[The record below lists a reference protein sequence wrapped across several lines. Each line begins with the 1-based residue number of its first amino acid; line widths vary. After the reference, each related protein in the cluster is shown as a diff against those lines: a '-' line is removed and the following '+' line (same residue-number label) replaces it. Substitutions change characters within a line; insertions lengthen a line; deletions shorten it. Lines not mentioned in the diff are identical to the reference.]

1 METLTMN
8 MVQTTGFAI
17 IVLLI
22 GMLVRKKV
30 RFFTKYCIPA
40 PVIGGLIFSIVT
52 TILRSANILEFDFD
66 TTLQSFFQIMYFCT
80 IGFAASFKMLK
91 VGGSKVV
98 KFLVIASIFALLQD
112 VLAMGLA
119 DTVGI
124 EPLLAL
130 MTASPALTGGMGTSA
145 AVAPSVEALGYS
157 AATTVAVTAATFGI
171 LCGSVMGGPV
181 ATRLIER
188 HDLFRKFQTRTTKED
203 SFDLSILEDKKKFLS
218 SKTICSGMFVILLC
232 MGIGAYVTNGINS
245 VVGNFVDGVSFPAY
259 LGAMLIACIFRNVTD
274 HSTVFGELPKEE
286 MDALGDAARNVFLG
300 IALMSLELWELVNL
314 AIPMLI
320 LLLLQ
325 VVLAYIF
332 ANFICFPLMGRDYDA
347 AMISCG
353 LIGFG
358 MGSTSNAIANMDAV
372 SAKYAYSKTPLFR
385 CTHCRGAVYRFYQY
399 FYYFRIHWIPPV
411 RDPDTA

>member
-112 VLAMGLA
+112 VLAVGLA

-245 VVGNFVDGVSFPAY
+245 VVRNFVDGVSFPAY

-372 SAKYAYSKTPLFR
+372 SAKYAYSKTPYFVVPIVGALFIDFINIFIIF
-385 CTHCRGAVYRFYQY
+385 GFIGFLQ
-399 FYYFRIHWIPPV
+399 
-411 RDPDTA
+411 

>member
-112 VLAMGLA
+112 VLAVGLA

-232 MGIGAYVTNGINS
+232 RGIGAYVTNGINS

-372 SAKYAYSKTPLFR
+372 SAKYAYSKTPYFVVPIVGALFIDFINIFIIF
-385 CTHCRGAVYRFYQY
+385 GFIGFLQ
-399 FYYFRIHWIPPV
+399 
-411 RDPDTA
+411 

>member
-1 METLTMN
+1 MAVLTMN

-22 GMLVRKKV
+22 GTLVRKRI

-40 PVIGGLIFSIVT
+40 PVIGGLIFSILS
-52 TILRSANILEFDFD
+52 TILRSANIIEFDFD

-98 KFLVIASIFALLQD
+98 KFLIIASVFAFLQD
-112 VLAMGLA
+112 ALAVGLA

-124 EPLLAL
+124 PSLLAL
-130 MTASPALTGGMGTSA
+130 LTDSPALTGGMGTSA

-181 ATRLIER
+181 ATRLIEK
-188 HDLFRKFQTRTTKED
+188 HDLFRKYQSRATND
-203 SFDLSILEDKKKFLS
+203 DDIDLSILEDKKKLLS
-218 SKTICSGMFVILLC
+218 SKTICTGMFVILLC
-232 MGIGAYVTNGINS
+232 MGIGAYVTIGINN
-245 VVGNFVDGVSFPAY
+245 VVGTFVDNVSFPAY
-259 LGAMLIACIFRNVTD
+259 LGAMLIACIFRNYTD
-274 HSTVFGELPKEE
+274 SFHTFGELPKEE

-314 AIPMLI
+314 ALPMLI

-332 ANFICFPLMGRDYDA
+332 ANYICFPLMGKDYDA
-347 AMISCG
+347 AMIACG

-372 SAKYAYSKTPLFR
+372 SAKYTYSKTPYFVVPIVGALFIDFINIFIIF
-385 CTHCRGAVYRFYQY
+385 GFIGFLQ
-399 FYYFRIHWIPPV
+399 
-411 RDPDTA
+411 

>member
-112 VLAMGLA
+112 VLAVGLA

-130 MTASPALTGGMGTSA
+130 MTASPAWTGGMGTSA

-188 HDLFRKFQTRTTKED
+188 HDLFRKVQTRTTKED

-372 SAKYAYSKTPLFR
+372 SAKYAYSKTPYFVVPIVGALFIDFINIFIIF
-385 CTHCRGAVYRFYQY
+385 GFIGFLQ
-399 FYYFRIHWIPPV
+399 
-411 RDPDTA
+411 

>member
-112 VLAMGLA
+112 VLAVGLA

-218 SKTICSGMFVILLC
+218 SKTICRGMFVILLC

-300 IALMSLELWELVNL
+300 IALMSLELWELVIL

-372 SAKYAYSKTPLFR
+372 SAKYAYSKTPYFVVPIVGALFIDFINIFIIF
-385 CTHCRGAVYRFYQY
+385 GFIGFLQ
-399 FYYFRIHWIPPV
+399 
-411 RDPDTA
+411 

>member
-112 VLAMGLA
+112 VLAVGLA

-188 HDLFRKFQTRTTKED
+188 HDLFHKFQTRTTKED

-372 SAKYAYSKTPLFR
+372 SAKYAYSKTPYFVVPIVGALFIDFINIFIIF
-385 CTHCRGAVYRFYQY
+385 GFIGFLQ
-399 FYYFRIHWIPPV
+399 
-411 RDPDTA
+411 

>member
-112 VLAMGLA
+112 VLAVGLA

-358 MGSTSNAIANMDAV
+358 MVSTSNAIANMDAV
-372 SAKYAYSKTPLFR
+372 SAKYAYSKTPYFVVPIVGALFIDFINIFIIF
-385 CTHCRGAVYRFYQY
+385 GFIGFLQ
-399 FYYFRIHWIPPV
+399 
-411 RDPDTA
+411 

>member
-112 VLAMGLA
+112 VLAVGLA

-130 MTASPALTGGMGTSA
+130 MTASPALTVCMGTSA

-372 SAKYAYSKTPLFR
+372 SAKYAYSKTPYFVVPIVGALFIDFINIFIIF
-385 CTHCRGAVYRFYQY
+385 GFIGFLQ
-399 FYYFRIHWIPPV
+399 
-411 RDPDTA
+411 

>member
-112 VLAMGLA
+112 VLAVGLA

-232 MGIGAYVTNGINS
+232 MGIGEYVTNGINS

-372 SAKYAYSKTPLFR
+372 SAKYAYSKTPYFVVPIVGALFIDFINIFIIF
-385 CTHCRGAVYRFYQY
+385 GFIGFLQ
-399 FYYFRIHWIPPV
+399 
-411 RDPDTA
+411 

>member
-40 PVIGGLIFSIVT
+40 PVIGGLFFSIVT

-112 VLAMGLA
+112 VLAVGLA

-372 SAKYAYSKTPLFR
+372 SAKYAYSKTPYFVVPIVGALFIDFINIFIIF
-385 CTHCRGAVYRFYQY
+385 GFIGFLQ
-399 FYYFRIHWIPPV
+399 
-411 RDPDTA
+411 

>member
-112 VLAMGLA
+112 VLAVGLA

-218 SKTICSGMFVILLC
+218 SKTICRGMFVILLC

-372 SAKYAYSKTPLFR
+372 SAKYAYSKTPYFVVPIVGALFIDFINIFIIF
-385 CTHCRGAVYRFYQY
+385 GFIGFLQ
-399 FYYFRIHWIPPV
+399 
-411 RDPDTA
+411 

>member
-1 METLTMN
+1 MFTLTMD
-8 MVQTTGFAI
+8 MVRTTGFAI

-22 GMLVRKKV
+22 GMFVRKRV

-40 PVIGGLIFSIVT
+40 PVIGGLIFSICS
-52 TILRSANILEFDFD
+52 TILRSANIIQFDFD
-66 TTLQSFFQIMYFCT
+66 TTLQSFFQNMYFCT

-91 VGGSKVV
+91 TGGAKVV
-98 KFLVIASIFALLQD
+98 KFLLIAAVFAFLQD
-112 VLAMGLA
+112 VLAVGLSN
-119 DTVGI
+119 TVGI

-157 AATTVAVTAATFGI
+157 AATTVAVTSATFDI
-171 LCGSVMGGPV
+171 LCGSIMGGPV
-181 ATRLIER
+181 ATRLIEK
-188 HDLFRKFQTRTTKED
+188 HDLFTKFQARDTSKD
-203 SFDLSILEDKKKFLS
+203 VDVDLSILEDKKKILS
-218 SKTICSGMFVILLC
+218 SKTICTGTFIILLC
-232 MGIGAYVTNGINS
+232 MGIGSYVTSAINDA
-245 VVGNFVDGVSFPAY
+245 VGQFVDGVSFPAY

-274 HSTVFGELPKEE
+274 NMSAFELPKEE

-300 IALMSLELWELVNL
+300 IALMSLQLWELVNL
-314 AIPMLI
+314 AVPMLI

-325 VVLAYIF
+325 VVLAFIF
-332 ANFICFPLMGRDYDA
+332 ANFICFPLMGKDYDA

-372 SAKYAYSKTPLFR
+372 SAKYAYSKTPYFVVPIVGALFIDFINIFIIF
-385 CTHCRGAVYRFYQY
+385 GFIGFLQ
-399 FYYFRIHWIPPV
+399 
-411 RDPDTA
+411 

>member
-112 VLAMGLA
+112 VLAVGLA

-372 SAKYAYSKTPLFR
+372 SAKYAYSKTPYFVVPIV
-385 CTHCRGAVYRFYQY
+385 GA
-399 FYYFRIHWIPPV
+399 
-411 RDPDTA
+411 

>member
-1 METLTMN
+1 
-8 MVQTTGFAI
+8 
-17 IVLLI
+17 
-22 GMLVRKKV
+22 
-30 RFFTKYCIPA
+30 
-40 PVIGGLIFSIVT
+40 
-52 TILRSANILEFDFD
+52 
-66 TTLQSFFQIMYFCT
+66 MYFCT

-112 VLAMGLA
+112 VLAVGLA

-353 LIGFG
+353 LIGFRNG
-358 MGSTSNAIANMDAV
+358 VYIQCHCQYGRSLGQVRIQQN
-372 SAKYAYSKTPLFR
+372 PLFR

>member
-112 VLAMGLA
+112 VLAVGLA

-300 IALMSLELWELVNL
+300 IALMSLELSELVNL

-372 SAKYAYSKTPLFR
+372 SAKYAYSKTPYFVVPIVGALFIDFINIFIIF
-385 CTHCRGAVYRFYQY
+385 GFIGFLQ
-399 FYYFRIHWIPPV
+399 
-411 RDPDTA
+411 

>member
-112 VLAMGLA
+112 VLAVGLA

-171 LCGSVMGGPV
+171 LCGSVMGGHV

-372 SAKYAYSKTPLFR
+372 SAKYAYSKTPYFVVPIVGALFIDFINIFIIF
-385 CTHCRGAVYRFYQY
+385 GFIGFLQ
-399 FYYFRIHWIPPV
+399 
-411 RDPDTA
+411 

>member
-112 VLAMGLA
+112 VLAVGLA

-372 SAKYAYSKTPLFR
+372 SAKYAYSKTPYFVVPIVGALFIDFINIFILF
-385 CTHCRGAVYRFYQY
+385 GFIGFLQ
-399 FYYFRIHWIPPV
+399 
-411 RDPDTA
+411 

>member
-112 VLAMGLA
+112 VLAVGLA

-274 HSTVFGELPKEE
+274 HSTVFGELLKEE

-372 SAKYAYSKTPLFR
+372 SAKYAYSKTPYFVVPIVGALFIDFINIFIIF
-385 CTHCRGAVYRFYQY
+385 GFIGFLQ
-399 FYYFRIHWIPPV
+399 
-411 RDPDTA
+411 

>member
-112 VLAMGLA
+112 VLAVGLA

-300 IALMSLELWELVNL
+300 ITLMSLELWELVNL

-372 SAKYAYSKTPLFR
+372 SAKYAYSKTPYFVVPIVGALFIDFINIFIIF
-385 CTHCRGAVYRFYQY
+385 GFIGFLQ
-399 FYYFRIHWIPPV
+399 
-411 RDPDTA
+411 

>member
-66 TTLQSFFQIMYFCT
+66 TTFQSFFQIMYFCT

-112 VLAMGLA
+112 VLAVGLA

-372 SAKYAYSKTPLFR
+372 SAKYAYSKTPYFVVPIVGALFIDFINIFIIF
-385 CTHCRGAVYRFYQY
+385 GFIGFLQ
-399 FYYFRIHWIPPV
+399 
-411 RDPDTA
+411 

>member
-112 VLAMGLA
+112 VLAVGLA

-358 MGSTSNAIANMDAV
+358 MGSTSNAISNMDAV
-372 SAKYAYSKTPLFR
+372 SAKYAYSKTPYFVVPIVGALFIDFINIFIIF
-385 CTHCRGAVYRFYQY
+385 GFIGFLQ
-399 FYYFRIHWIPPV
+399 
-411 RDPDTA
+411 

>member
-112 VLAMGLA
+112 VLAVGLA

-300 IALMSLELWELVNL
+300 IALMSLELWELVNF

-372 SAKYAYSKTPLFR
+372 SAKYAYSKTPYFVVPIVGALFIDFINIFIIF
-385 CTHCRGAVYRFYQY
+385 GFIGFLQ
-399 FYYFRIHWIPPV
+399 
-411 RDPDTA
+411 

>member
-91 VGGSKVV
+91 VVGSKVV

-112 VLAMGLA
+112 VLAVGLA

-372 SAKYAYSKTPLFR
+372 SAKYAYSKTPYFVVPIVGALFIDFINIFIIF
-385 CTHCRGAVYRFYQY
+385 GFIGFLQ
-399 FYYFRIHWIPPV
+399 
-411 RDPDTA
+411 

>member
-112 VLAMGLA
+112 VLAVGLA

-274 HSTVFGELPKEE
+274 HSTVFGELP
-286 MDALGDAARNVFLG
+286 

-372 SAKYAYSKTPLFR
+372 SAKYAYSKTPYFVVPIVGALFIDFINIFIIF
-385 CTHCRGAVYRFYQY
+385 GFIGFLQ
-399 FYYFRIHWIPPV
+399 
-411 RDPDTA
+411 

>member
-112 VLAMGLA
+112 VLAVGLA

-130 MTASPALTGGMGTSA
+130 MTASHLDRRHGNIGG
-145 AVAPSVEALGYS
+145 
-157 AATTVAVTAATFGI
+157 
-171 LCGSVMGGPV
+171 GGPQ
-181 ATRLIER
+181 R
-188 HDLFRKFQTRTTKED
+188 
-203 SFDLSILEDKKKFLS
+203 
-218 SKTICSGMFVILLC
+218 G
-232 MGIGAYVTNGINS
+232 GAG
-245 VVGNFVDGVSFPAY
+245 
-259 LGAMLIACIFRNVTD
+259 IFRRHHCGGNRGHIRYPVW
-274 HSTVFGELPKEE
+274 
-286 MDALGDAARNVFLG
+286 LGD
-300 IALMSLELWELVNL
+300 
-314 AIPMLI
+314 
-320 LLLLQ
+320 
-325 VVLAYIF
+325 
-332 ANFICFPLMGRDYDA
+332 GR
-347 AMISCG
+347 
-353 LIGFG
+353 
-358 MGSTSNAIANMDAV
+358 
-372 SAKYAYSKTPLFR
+372 P
-385 CTHCRGAVYRFYQY
+385 RGNPA
-399 FYYFRIHWIPPV
+399 
-411 RDPDTA
+411 D

>member
-1 METLTMN
+1 
-8 MVQTTGFAI
+8 
-17 IVLLI
+17 
-22 GMLVRKKV
+22 
-30 RFFTKYCIPA
+30 
-40 PVIGGLIFSIVT
+40 
-52 TILRSANILEFDFD
+52 
-66 TTLQSFFQIMYFCT
+66 MYFCT

-112 VLAMGLA
+112 VLAVGLA

-145 AVAPSVEALGYS
+145 AVAPSVEALVYS

-372 SAKYAYSKTPLFR
+372 SAKYAYSKTPYFVVPIVGALFIDFINIFIIF
-385 CTHCRGAVYRFYQY
+385 GFIGFLQ
-399 FYYFRIHWIPPV
+399 
-411 RDPDTA
+411 

>member
-112 VLAMGLA
+112 VLAVGLA

-130 MTASPALTGGMGTSA
+130 MTASPALTGGMATSA
-145 AVAPSVEALGYS
+145 GVAPRVEALVYP

-372 SAKYAYSKTPLFR
+372 SAKYAYSKTPYFVVPIVGALFIDFINIFIIF
-385 CTHCRGAVYRFYQY
+385 GFIGFLQ
-399 FYYFRIHWIPPV
+399 
-411 RDPDTA
+411 

>member
-112 VLAMGLA
+112 VLAVGLA

-372 SAKYAYSKTPLFR
+372 SAKYAYSKPPYFVVPIVGALFIDFINIFIIF
-385 CTHCRGAVYRFYQY
+385 GFIGFLQ
-399 FYYFRIHWIPPV
+399 
-411 RDPDTA
+411 

>member
-66 TTLQSFFQIMYFCT
+66 ITLQSFFQIMYFCT

-112 VLAMGLA
+112 VLAVGLA

-372 SAKYAYSKTPLFR
+372 SAKYAYSKTPYFVVPIVGALFIDFINIFIIF
-385 CTHCRGAVYRFYQY
+385 GFIGFLQ
-399 FYYFRIHWIPPV
+399 
-411 RDPDTA
+411 

>member
-1 METLTMN
+1 MAVLTMN

-22 GMLVRKKV
+22 GTLVRKRI

-40 PVIGGLIFSIVT
+40 PVIGGLIFSILS
-52 TILRSANILEFDFD
+52 TILRSANIVEFDFD

-98 KFLVIASIFALLQD
+98 KFLIIASVFAFLQD
-112 VLAMGLA
+112 ILAVGLA

-124 EPLLAL
+124 PSLLAL
-130 MTASPALTGGMGTSA
+130 LTASPALTGGMGTSA

-181 ATRLIER
+181 ATRLIEK
-188 HDLFRKFQTRTTKED
+188 HDLFRKYQNRTTND
-203 SFDLSILEDKKKFLS
+203 DDIDLSILEDKKKLLS
-218 SKTICSGMFVILLC
+218 SKTICSGMFIILLC
-232 MGIGAYVTNGINS
+232 MGIGAYVTIGINN
-245 VVGNFVDGVSFPAY
+245 VVGTVVDNVSFPAY
-259 LGAMLIACIFRNVTD
+259 LGAMLIACIFRNYTD
-274 HSTVFGELPKEE
+274 TFNTFGELPKEE

-314 AIPMLI
+314 ALPMLI

-332 ANFICFPLMGRDYDA
+332 ANYICFPLMGKDYDA

-372 SAKYAYSKTPLFR
+372 SAKYTYSKTPYFVVPIVGALFIDFINIFIIF
-385 CTHCRGAVYRFYQY
+385 GFIGFLQ
-399 FYYFRIHWIPPV
+399 
-411 RDPDTA
+411 

>member
-112 VLAMGLA
+112 VLAVGLA

-300 IALMSLELWELVNL
+300 IALMSLEMWELVNL

-372 SAKYAYSKTPLFR
+372 SAKYAYSKTPYFVVPIVGALFIDFINIFIIF
-385 CTHCRGAVYRFYQY
+385 GFIGFLQ
-399 FYYFRIHWIPPV
+399 
-411 RDPDTA
+411 

>member
-52 TILRSANILEFDFD
+52 TILRSANIFDFD

-112 VLAMGLA
+112 VLAVGLA

-372 SAKYAYSKTPLFR
+372 SAKYAYSKTPYFVVPIVGALFIDFINIFIIF
-385 CTHCRGAVYRFYQY
+385 GFIGFLQ
-399 FYYFRIHWIPPV
+399 
-411 RDPDTA
+411 